1 MTSPSAET
9 KALAEEAAAWFVRL
23 RRPGVDDAE
32 RRRFEQWLASAP
44 EHRREYTCIERL
56 WGSLDRVGRPA
67 PRRRRAA
74 ALAAALAAAAVLLHA
89 TFAVDLRESSKIGEL
104 RQVVLLDGTVVE
116 LDADTVLAI
125 DYTPWRR
132 RITLERGQAQF
143 RVAPGWRP
151 FSVRAGDGTVRDIG
165 TTFNVWEECGE
176 VRVAVQ
182 QGEVEIDLDAGG
194 TPRRLLAG
202 QQTRY
207 RAGGVDE
214 PRPAPAA
221 PAWRSNRWLFEGATL
236 GEVVSEI
243 NRLHARPV
251 VLSDP
256 SLARLRVSGVFE
268 RSDRAGLLRALA
280 LALPLRVEETLDATM
295 LRRR

>member
-1 MTSPSAET
+1 MNPPSAKT

-23 RRPGVDDAE
+23 RRPGLDDAE

-44 EHRREYTCIERL
+44 EHRREYACIERL
-56 WGSLDRVGRPA
+56 WGNLDRVGRPA
-67 PRRRRAA
+67 PRRRGAA

-89 TFAVDLRESSKIGEL
+89 TFAVDLREGTKIGEL
-104 RQVVLLDGTVVE
+104 RQVVLQDGTVVE
-116 LDADTVLAI
+116 LDADTVLDI

-194 TPRRLLAG
+194 VPHRLLAG
-202 QQTRY
+202 QQTSY

-214 PRPAPAA
+214 PRRAPAA

-243 NRLHARPV
+243 NRLHERPV
-251 VLSDP
+251 VLSDA

>member
-44 EHRREYTCIERL
+44 EHRREYACIERL

-243 NRLHARPV
+243 NRLHERPV